1 MNEQILN
8 KMNGQH
14 LLEFLTQNTIGRI
27 RYHRAKSDGL
37 SASNIVA
44 KRETLSNTDFIKFV

>member
-14 LLEFLTQNTIGRI
+14 LLKFLTQNTIGRI